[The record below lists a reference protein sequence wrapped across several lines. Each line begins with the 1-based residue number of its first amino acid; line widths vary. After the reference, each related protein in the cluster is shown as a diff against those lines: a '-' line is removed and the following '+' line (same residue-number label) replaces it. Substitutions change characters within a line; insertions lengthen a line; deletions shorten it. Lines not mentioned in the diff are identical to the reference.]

1 MLIDKKGGNLWMNK
15 RHQEIPTKILKDKRI
30 KPEGKLIYS
39 YIYAK
44 GQDRIITDLNVGEL
58 QQVVK
63 IKNKGLK
70 RNLERLEQ
78 LKYLIYKEYDTGMYT
93 INLLGC

>member
-1 MLIDKKGGNLWMNK
+1 MNK
-15 RHQEIPTKILKDKRI
+15 RHQGIPTKILKYKGI

-39 YIYAK
+39 YIYSK

-63 IKNKGLK
+63 INNQGLRK
-70 RNLERLEQ
+70 KLERLEQ
-78 LKYLIYKEYDTGMYT
+78 SKYLIYKEYDVGMYT

>member
-1 MLIDKKGGNLWMNK
+1 MNK
-15 RHQEIPTKILKDKRI
+15 RHRGIPTKILKDKRI

-39 YIYAK
+39 YIYSK

>member
-1 MLIDKKGGNLWMNK
+1 MNK
-15 RHQEIPTKILKDKRI
+15 RHQGIPTKILKDKRI

-39 YIYAK
+39 YIYSK

-63 IKNKGLK
+63 INNKGLK

-78 LKYLIYKEYDTGMYT
+78 LKYLIYKECDTGMYT

>member
-1 MLIDKKGGNLWMNK
+1 MLIGKF
-15 RHQEIPTKILKDKRI
+15 QIPTKILKDKRI

-39 YIYAK
+39 YIYSK
-44 GQDRIITDLNVGEL
+44 GQDRIITNLNVGEL

-63 IKNKGLK
+63 INNQGLRK
-70 RNLERLEQ
+70 NLERLEQ
-78 LKYLIYKEYDTGMYT
+78 SKYLIYKEYDVGMYT

>member
-1 MLIDKKGGNLWMNK
+1 MNK
-15 RHQEIPTKILKDKRI
+15 RHQDIQTMILKDKRI
-30 KPEGKLIYS
+30 KPEVKLIYS
-39 YIYAK
+39 YICAK

-63 IKNKGLK
+63 INNKGLK

-78 LKYLIYKEYDTGMYT
+78 LKYLIYKEYDTGMYM

>member
-1 MLIDKKGGNLWMNK
+1 MSFDT
-15 RHQEIPTKILKDKRI
+15 PILNDKRM
-30 KPEGKLIYS
+30 KPDGKLIYS

-44 GQDRIITDLNVGEL
+44 GQDRIITNLNVGEL
-58 QQVVK
+58 QKVVK

>member
-1 MLIDKKGGNLWMNK
+1 MYK
-15 RHQEIPTKILKDKRI
+15 RPQDIPTKILKDKRI

-44 GQDRIITDLNVGEL
+44 GQDKIITDLNVGEL

-63 IKNKGLK
+63 INNQGLRK
-70 RNLERLEQ
+70 NLERLEQ
-78 LKYLIYKEYDTGMYT
+78 SKYLIYKEYDTGKYT

>member
-1 MLIDKKGGNLWMNK
+1 MNK
-15 RHQEIPTKILKDKRI
+15 RHQDLPTKILKDKRI
-30 KPEGKLIYS
+30 KSEGKLIYS
-39 YIYAK
+39 YIYDK

-63 IKNKGLK
+63 INNQGLRK
-70 RNLERLEQ
+70 NLERLEQ
-78 LKYLIYKEYDTGMYT
+78 SKYLIYKEHDVGMYT

>member
-1 MLIDKKGGNLWMNK
+1 MNK
-15 RHQEIPTKILKDKRI
+15 RHQDFSTKILKDKRI

-63 IKNKGLK
+63 INNQGLRK
-70 RNLERLEQ
+70 NLERLEKS
-78 LKYLIYKEYDTGMYT
+78 KYLIYKEYDVGMYT

>member
-1 MLIDKKGGNLWMNK
+1 MNK
-15 RHQEIPTKILKDKRI
+15 RHQDFSTKILKDKRI

-44 GQDRIITDLNVGEL
+44 GQDKIITDLNVGEL

-63 IKNKGLK
+63 INNQGLRK
-70 RNLERLEQ
+70 NLERLEQ
-78 LKYLIYKEYDTGMYT
+78 SKYLIYKEYDTGKYT

>member
-1 MLIDKKGGNLWMNK
+1 MNK
-15 RHQEIPTKILKDKRI
+15 RHQGIPTKILKDKRI

-39 YIYAK
+39 YIYSK
-44 GQDRIITDLNVGEL
+44 GQDRIITNLNVGEL

-63 IKNKGLK
+63 INNQGFRKS
-70 RNLERLEQ
+70 LERLEQ
-78 LKYLIYKEYDTGMYT
+78 SKYLIYKEYDVGMYT

>member
-1 MLIDKKGGNLWMNK
+1 MNK
-15 RHQEIPTKILKDKRI
+15 RHQDLPTNILKYKRI

-39 YIYAK
+39 YIYYK
-44 GQDRIITDLNVGEL
+44 GQDIIITDLNVGEL

>member
-1 MLIDKKGGNLWMNK
+1 MNK
-15 RHQEIPTKILKDKRI
+15 RHRGIPTKILKDKRI

-39 YIYAK
+39 YIYSK

-63 IKNKGLK
+63 INNQGLRK
-70 RNLERLEQ
+70 SLERLEQ
-78 LKYLIYKEYDTGMYT
+78 SKYLIYKEYDVGMYT

>member
-1 MLIDKKGGNLWMNK
+1 MNK
-15 RHQEIPTKILKDKRI
+15 RHQEIPTNILKDKRI
-30 KPEGKLIYS
+30 KPEGKLIFS
-39 YIYAK
+39 YIYVK

>member
-1 MLIDKKGGNLWMNK
+1 MNK
-15 RHQEIPTKILKDKRI
+15 RHQGIPTKILKDKRI

-39 YIYAK
+39 YIYSK

-70 RNLERLEQ
+70 GNLERLEQ

>member
-1 MLIDKKGGNLWMNK
+1 MNK
-15 RHQEIPTKILKDKRI
+15 RHRGIPTKILKDKRI

-39 YIYAK
+39 YIYSK

-63 IKNKGLK
+63 INNQGLRK
-70 RNLERLEQ
+70 NLERLEQ
-78 LKYLIYKEYDTGMYT
+78 SKYLI
-93 INLLGC
+93 

>member
-1 MLIDKKGGNLWMNK
+1 MNK
-15 RHQEIPTKILKDKRI
+15 RHQDIPTKILKDKRI

-78 LKYLIYKEYDTGMYT
+78 LKYLIYKEYDTEMYT

>member
-1 MLIDKKGGNLWMNK
+1 MNK
-15 RHQEIPTKILKDKRI
+15 RHRGIPTKILKDKRI

-39 YIYAK
+39 YIYDK

-63 IKNKGLK
+63 INNQGLRK
-70 RNLERLEQ
+70 KLERLEQ
-78 LKYLIYKEYDTGMYT
+78 SKYLIYKEYDVGMYT

>member
-1 MLIDKKGGNLWMNK
+1 MNK

-44 GQDRIITDLNVGEL
+44 GQGRIITDLNVGEL

-63 IKNKGLK
+63 IKNKV
-70 RNLERLEQ
+70 
-78 LKYLIYKEYDTGMYT
+78 
-93 INLLGC
+93 

>member
-1 MLIDKKGGNLWMNK
+1 MNK
-15 RHQEIPTKILKDKRI
+15 RQQDKLTKILKDKKI
-30 KPEGKLIYS
+30 KPEGKMIYYYIYS
-39 YIYAK
+39 K

-63 IKNKGLK
+63 INNKGLR
-70 RNLERLEQ
+70 RNLERLAR